1 MLPEAAPAPDEALA
15 LASLAELLHRRQDT
29 EAQARRSADP
39 HSPWHQTSGWRLNA
53 ETQVRLS
60 FRDGEREVAVVVHYR
75 PDGFALDL
83 PGGRAEAR
91 GTLRPDGVLLAD
103 LDGRRVTGSVVRH
116 DGDIAVLLPGGIH
129 RLRLVDPLRA
139 AAAEEAG
146 PGRLTAPMPGKVIQV
161 HVTPGEDVER
171 GAPLMVIE
179 AMKMEHAISA
189 PADGKIAR
197 VLYAAGDL
205 VEEGAELI
213 AFETDTET
221 ETEE

>member
-1 MLPEAAPAPDEALA
+1 MTLPFVLDGNSHGFGRIEFAASRPAG
-15 LASLAELLHRRQDT
+15 S
-29 EAQARRSADP
+29 
-39 HSPWHQTSGWRLNA
+39 
-53 ETQVRLS
+53 
-60 FRDGEREVAVVVHYR
+60 
-75 PDGFALDL
+75 ALDR
-83 PGGRAEAR
+83 PGGRAGAR
-91 GTLRPDGVLLAD
+91 GTLGPDGVLLAD
-103 LDGRRVTGSVVRH
+103 LDGRRVPGSVVRH

-139 AAAEEAG
+139 AAVEEAG

-197 VLYAAGDL
+197 VLYSAGDL

-213 AFETDTET
+213 AFETET